1 MFSMVECPK
10 DYKISRLIA
19 KKLMGVILP
28 EDEERLN
35 AWLEEDVRNKDL
47 YRRILEVENFST
59 RDMYAKR
66 LDVEHTWDA
75 LKEQLAGQRKRRS
88 LFSAWQ
94 IGVAASVILL
104 VGIGLYWGFNKK
116 PKVKQVEVAAHVEMG
131 GAKAILVTSRG
142 DEIVL
147 QDSSVQL
154 ITLGGGMVAK
164 NDGVQVSYKENE
176 GAGKEDVLEYNTIRV
191 PRGGEYKLFLSDN
204 TEVFLNSDSEIRF
217 PVKFGKGKRDVFLR
231 GEAFFV
237 VTKDASRPFVVNAN
251 DKMSVEVLGTQF
263 NLQAY
268 PDDAFVETTL
278 NEGAVRVFNGKQ
290 GVRLRPDEQAVYDEG
305 KFTVRKVDAS
315 SYSAWKEGRFMLLNH
330 SLENI
335 MTRLA
340 RWYNIDIFW
349 ENPEVKEYHFSGELA
364 RYEDFTEILRMLELA
379 TRVHFEVKD
388 RTVFVRKIEE

>member
-1 MFSMVECPK
+1 MVECPK

-28 EDEERLN
+28 EDEEKLN
-35 AWLEEDVRNKDL
+35 AWLEEDAKNKDL
-47 YRRILEVENFST
+47 YRRILEVENLSA

-88 LFSAWQ
+88 LFSSWQ
-94 IGVAASVILL
+94 IGVVASVILL

>member
-1 MFSMVECPK
+1 MVECPK

-35 AWLEEDVRNKDL
+35 AWLEEDARNKDL

-88 LFSAWQ
+88 LFSSWQ

>member
-1 MFSMVECPK
+1 MVECPK
-10 DYKISRLIA
+10 DYKISRLIS

-28 EDEERLN
+28 EDEEKLN
-35 AWLEEDVRNKDL
+35 AWLEEDARNKDL

-88 LFSAWQ
+88 LFSSWQ

>member
-1 MFSMVECPK
+1 MVECPK

-28 EDEERLN
+28 EDEEKLN
-35 AWLEEDVRNKDL
+35 AWLEEDARNKDL

-88 LFSAWQ
+88 LFSSWQ

-164 NDGVQVSYKENE
+164 NDGSQVSYKENE
-176 GAGKEDVLEYNTIRV
+176 GTGKDDVLEYNTIRV

-335 MTRLA
+335 MIRLA

>member
-1 MFSMVECPK
+1 MVECPK

-28 EDEERLN
+28 EDEEKLN
-35 AWLEEDVRNKDL
+35 AWLEEDAKNKDL

-164 NDGVQVSYKENE
+164 NDGSQVSYKENE
-176 GAGKEDVLEYNTIRV
+176 GTGKDDVLEYNTIRV

>member
-1 MFSMVECPK
+1 MVECPK

-28 EDEERLN
+28 EDEEKLN
-35 AWLEEDVRNKDL
+35 AWLEEDAKNKDL
-47 YRRILEVENFST
+47 YRRILEVENFSA

-104 VGIGLYWGFNKK
+104 VGIGLYWGFNKR
-116 PKVKQVEVAAHVEMG
+116 PKVKQVEMVAHVEMG

-176 GAGKEDVLEYNTIRV
+176 GTGKDDVLEYNTIRV

-335 MTRLA
+335 MIRLA

>member
-1 MFSMVECPK
+1 MVECPK

-28 EDEERLN
+28 EDEEKLN

-59 RDMYAKR
+59 RNMYAKR

-340 RWYNIDIFW
+340 RWYNIEIFW
-349 ENPEVKEYHFSGELA
+349 ENPEVKEDHFSGELA

>member
-1 MFSMVECPK
+1 MVECPK

-35 AWLEEDVRNKDL
+35 AWLEEDARNKDL
-47 YRRILEVENFST
+47 YRRILETENLSV

-66 LDVEHTWDA
+66 LDVEHTWDT
-75 LKEQLAGQRKRRS
+75 LRVQLVGQRKRRS
-88 LFSAWQ
+88 LFSSWQ
-94 IGVAASVILL
+94 IGVVASVILF
-104 VGIGLYWGFNKK
+104 VGIGLYWGFWKK
-116 PKVKQVEVAAHVEMG
+116 SEVEQVEMVACVEMR
-131 GAKAILVTSRG
+131 GAKAVLVTSQG
-142 DEIVL
+142 NEIVL
-147 QDSSVQL
+147 QDSTVRL
-154 ITLGGGMVAK
+154 ISLGGGMVAQ
-164 NDGVQVSYKENE
+164 NDGSRVSYE
-176 GAGKEDVLEYNTIRV
+176 GNGDMEKDDVLKYNTIRV

-268 PDDAFVETTL
+268 PDDTFVETTL
-278 NEGAVRVFNGKQ
+278 NDGAVRVFNGKQ
-290 GVRLRPDEQAVYDEG
+290 GVKIRPDEQAVYDEG

-315 SYSAWKEGRFMLLNH
+315 RYSAWKEGKFMLLNH

-379 TRVHFEVKD
+379 TRVHFEVRD
-388 RTVFVRKIEE
+388 RTVFVRKIEK

>member
-1 MFSMVECPK
+1 MVECPK

-28 EDEERLN
+28 EDEEKLN
-35 AWLEEDVRNKDL
+35 AWLEEDARNKDL

-88 LFSAWQ
+88 LFSSWQ

-164 NDGVQVSYKENE
+164 NAGVQVSYNKNE
-176 GAGKEDVLEYNTIRV
+176 GPGKEDVLEYNTIRV

>member
-1 MFSMVECPK
+1 MVECPK

-28 EDEERLN
+28 EDEEKLN
-35 AWLEEDVRNKDL
+35 AWLEEDARNKDL

-88 LFSAWQ
+88 LFSSWQ
-94 IGVAASVILL
+94 IGVTASVILL

-176 GAGKEDVLEYNTIRV
+176 GAGKDDVLEYNTIRV

>member
-1 MFSMVECPK
+1 MVECPK

-28 EDEERLN
+28 EDEEKLN
-35 AWLEEDVRNKDL
+35 AWLEEDARNKDL

-88 LFSAWQ
+88 LFSSWQ

-164 NDGVQVSYKENE
+164 NDGSQVSYKENE
-176 GAGKEDVLEYNTIRV
+176 GTGKDDVLEYNTIRV

>member
-1 MFSMVECPK
+1 MVECPK

-28 EDEERLN
+28 EDEEKLN
-35 AWLEEDVRNKDL
+35 AWLEEDARNKDL

-88 LFSAWQ
+88 LFSSWQ

-364 RYEDFTEILRMLELA
+364 RYGDFTEILRMLELA

>member
-1 MFSMVECPK
+1 MVECPK

-28 EDEERLN
+28 EDEEELN

-147 QDSSVQL
+147 QDRSVQL
-154 ITLGGGMVAK
+154 ITWGGGMVAK

>member
-1 MFSMVECPK
+1 MVECPK

-28 EDEERLN
+28 EDEEKLN
-35 AWLEEDVRNKDL
+35 AWLEEDAKNKDL
-47 YRRILEVENFST
+47 YRRILEVENFSA

-88 LFSAWQ
+88 LFSSRQ

-104 VGIGLYWGFNKK
+104 VGLGLYWGFNKR
-116 PKVKQVEVAAHVEMG
+116 PKVKQVEMVAHVEMG

-164 NDGVQVSYKENE
+164 NDGSQVSYKENE
-176 GAGKEDVLEYNTIRV
+176 GTGKDDVLEYNTIRV

-335 MTRLA
+335 MIRLA

>member
-1 MFSMVECPK
+1 MVECPK

-28 EDEERLN
+28 EDEEKLN
-35 AWLEEDVRNKDL
+35 AWLEEDARNKDL

-88 LFSAWQ
+88 LFSSWQ
-94 IGVAASVILL
+94 MGVAASVILL

>member
-1 MFSMVECPK
+1 MVECPK

-28 EDEERLN
+28 EDEEKLN
-35 AWLEEDVRNKDL
+35 AWLEEDAKNKDL
-47 YRRILEVENFST
+47 YRRILEVENFSA

-88 LFSAWQ
+88 LFSSWQ

-164 NDGVQVSYKENE
+164 NDGSQVSYKENE
-176 GAGKEDVLEYNTIRV
+176 GTGKDDVLEYNTIRV

-335 MTRLA
+335 MIRLA

>member
-1 MFSMVECPK
+1 MVECPK

-28 EDEERLN
+28 EDEEKLN
-35 AWLEEDVRNKDL
+35 AWLEEDARNKDL

-88 LFSAWQ
+88 LFSSWQ

-116 PKVKQVEVAAHVEMG
+116 PKVKQVEVVAHVEMG

>member
-1 MFSMVECPK
+1 MVECPK

-28 EDEERLN
+28 EDEEKLN

-94 IGVAASVILL
+94 IGVAVSVILL

>member
-1 MFSMVECPK
+1 
-10 DYKISRLIA
+10 
-19 KKLMGVILP
+19 
-28 EDEERLN
+28 
-35 AWLEEDVRNKDL
+35 
-47 YRRILEVENFST
+47 
-59 RDMYAKR
+59 MYAKR

-88 LFSAWQ
+88 LFSSWQ

-104 VGIGLYWGFNKK
+104 VGIGLYWGFNKR
-116 PKVKQVEVAAHVEMG
+116 PKVKQVEMVAHVEMG

-164 NDGVQVSYKENE
+164 NDGSQVSYKENE
-176 GAGKEDVLEYNTIRV
+176 GTGKDDVLEYNTIRV

-335 MTRLA
+335 MIRLA

>member
-1 MFSMVECPK
+1 MVECPK

-28 EDEERLN
+28 EDEEKLN
-35 AWLEEDVRNKDL
+35 AWLEEDARNKDL

-75 LKEQLAGQRKRRS
+75 LKEQL
-88 LFSAWQ
+88 
-94 IGVAASVILL
+94 ASVILL

-154 ITLGGGMVAK
+154 ITLGGGRVAK

>member
-1 MFSMVECPK
+1 MVECPK

-28 EDEERLN
+28 EDEEKLN
-35 AWLEEDVRNKDL
+35 AWLEEDARNKDL

-88 LFSAWQ
+88 LFSSWQ

-142 DEIVL
+142 EEIVL

>member
-1 MFSMVECPK
+1 MVECPK

-28 EDEERLN
+28 EDEEKLN
-35 AWLEEDVRNKDL
+35 AWLEEDARNKDL

-88 LFSAWQ
+88 LFSSWQ

-237 VTKDASRPFVVNAN
+237 VTKDASRPFVENAN

>member
-1 MFSMVECPK
+1 MVECPK
-10 DYKISRLIA
+10 DYKISRLID
-19 KKLMGVILP
+19 KKLMGVILT
-28 EDEERLN
+28 EDEEKLN
-35 AWLEEDVRNKDL
+35 AWLEEDARNKDL

-88 LFSAWQ
+88 LFSSWQ

>member
-1 MFSMVECPK
+1 MVECPK

-28 EDEERLN
+28 EDEEKLN
-35 AWLEEDVRNKDL
+35 AWLEEDARNKDL

-88 LFSAWQ
+88 LFSSWQ

-116 PKVKQVEVAAHVEMG
+116 PKVKQVEVAAHGEMG

>member
-1 MFSMVECPK
+1 MVECPK

-28 EDEERLN
+28 EDEEKLN

>member
-1 MFSMVECPK
+1 MVECPK

-28 EDEERLN
+28 EDEEKLN

-88 LFSAWQ
+88 LFSSWQ

>member
-1 MFSMVECPK
+1 MVECPK

-28 EDEERLN
+28 EDEEKLN
-35 AWLEEDVRNKDL
+35 AWLEEDARNKDL

-88 LFSAWQ
+88 LFSSWQ

-388 RTVFVRKIEE
+388 RTVFVRKIKE

>member
-1 MFSMVECPK
+1 MVECPK

-28 EDEERLN
+28 EDEEKLN

-204 TEVFLNSDSEIRF
+204 TEVFLNSDSELRF

>member
-1 MFSMVECPK
+1 MVECPK

-28 EDEERLN
+28 EDEEKLN
-35 AWLEEDVRNKDL
+35 AWLEEDARNKDL

-88 LFSAWQ
+88 LFSSWQ

-315 SYSAWKEGRFMLLNH
+315 SYSAWKEGRFMLMNH

-335 MTRLA
+335 MTSLA

>member
-1 MFSMVECPK
+1 MVECPK

-28 EDEERLN
+28 EDEEKLN
-35 AWLEEDVRNKDL
+35 AWLEEDARNKDL

-88 LFSAWQ
+88 LFSSWQ

-147 QDSSVQL
+147 QDSYVQL

>member
-1 MFSMVECPK
+1 MVECPK
-10 DYKISRLIA
+10 DYKISRIIA

-28 EDEERLN
+28 EDEEKLN

>member
-1 MFSMVECPK
+1 MVECPK

-28 EDEERLN
+28 EDEEKLN
-35 AWLEEDVRNKDL
+35 AWLEEDARNKDL

-88 LFSAWQ
+88 LFSSWQ

-237 VTKDASRPFVVNAN
+237 VTKDASRPFFVNAN

>member
-1 MFSMVECPK
+1 MVECPK
-10 DYKISRLIA
+10 DYKISRLLA

-28 EDEERLN
+28 EDEEKLN
-35 AWLEEDVRNKDL
+35 AWLEEDARNKDL

-88 LFSAWQ
+88 LFSSWQ

>member
-1 MFSMVECPK
+1 
-10 DYKISRLIA
+10 
-19 KKLMGVILP
+19 MGVILP
-28 EDEERLN
+28 EDEEKLN
-35 AWLEEDVRNKDL
+35 AWLEEDARNKDL

-88 LFSAWQ
+88 LFSSWQ

-116 PKVKQVEVAAHVEMG
+116 PKVKQVEVVAHVEMG

-191 PRGGEYKLFLSDN
+191 PRGGEYKLFLSDS

>member
-1 MFSMVECPK
+1 MVECPK

-28 EDEERLN
+28 EDEEKLN
-35 AWLEEDVRNKDL
+35 AWLEEDARNKDL

-94 IGVAASVILL
+94 IGVAVSVILL